1 MTREQIKA
9 VLDRVAS
16 WPQSRQED
24 AAQLLFAMEAQDTSP
39 YALSEEERADLQAAL
54 DEVARG
60 EIASDSEIATLFA
73 RYGA

>member
-24 AAQLLFAMEAQDTSP
+24 AAQLLLAMEAQDTSP
-39 YALSEEERADLQAAL
+39 YPLSEEERADLQAAL

-60 EIASDSEIATLFA
+60 EIALDSEVAALFV